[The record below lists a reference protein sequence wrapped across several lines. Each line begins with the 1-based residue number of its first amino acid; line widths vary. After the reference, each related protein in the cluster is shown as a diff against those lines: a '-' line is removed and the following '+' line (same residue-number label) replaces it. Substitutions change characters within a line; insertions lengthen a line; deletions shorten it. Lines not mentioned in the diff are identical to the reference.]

1 MRTKRDPVDLNKF
14 DGRTAIVT
22 GAAQGIGE
30 AVARAF
36 AERGARV
43 AIVDLNESAAAQ
55 VAADLCKTGW
65 HARAIKADVTRSAD
79 VNAVVQAVS
88 DLFGSV
94 DILVNAAGGFARTLA
109 TENIEDAEWSRVLD
123 LNLTI
128 AFVCCR
134 AVIPFMKSARRGR
147 IINVTSEARRMA
159 FMLSAPHYA
168 AGKAGVLGLTRHLA
182 RELGPFGITVNAVA
196 PGTTRTPRVAAL
208 HEADKVAWIE
218 KLTPLGRIAEVG
230 DQVGPVL
237 FLASDGAAY
246 VTGATLDVAGGRIM
260 L

>member
-1 MRTKRDPVDLNKF
+1 VVPDRF

-36 AERGARV
+36 AEHGARV
-43 AIVDLNESAAAQ
+43 ALVDLNESAAAR
-55 VAADLCKTGW
+55 VAADLHETGLP
-65 HARAIKADVTRSAD
+65 AQAIKADVTRSTD
-79 VNAVVQAVS
+79 VDACVHAVVE
-88 DLFGSV
+88 LYGSIE
-94 DILVNAAGGFARTLA
+94 ILVNAAGGFARSLA
-109 TENIEDAEWSRVLD
+109 TETIDDEEWRRVLD
-123 LNLTI
+123 LNLTST
-128 AFVCCR
+128 FLCCR
-134 AVIPFMKSARRGR
+134 AVIPFMKAAGRGR
-147 IINVTSEARRMA
+147 IVNIASEAGRMPV
-159 FMLSAPHYA
+159 MLSATHYA
-168 AGKAGVLGLTRHLA
+168 AAKAGVLGLTRHLA

-237 FLASDGAAY
+237 FLASDAAAY